1 MPTQILFIDLLKD
14 LIAPAKRIRVKA
26 NSKPWFNNQ
35 IISEIQR
42 RNKLYKKFKRSGLET
57 DKDNF
62 KPLTNIY
69 RKNFFKKILL

>member
-1 MPTQILFIDLLKD
+1 MMPTQILFIDLLKD
-14 LIAPAKRIRVKA
+14 LVAPAKRIRVKA

-62 KPLTNIY
+62 KTANKHLQ
-69 RKNFFKKILL
+69 KKFF